1 MSRFILCLAVLGL
14 LAAHPALA
22 ADGDPKPLNLTE
34 EGVAMKGY
42 DVVAYH
48 LDARPIP
55 GNRSIAVEHGGATY
69 QFASEENRQTFLS
82 DPDRFAPAYGGYC
95 AFGVLMGEKVDSD
108 PAQFRFVDGR
118 LLVFFSGGTHS
129 QWAKNPSA
137 NLSIGDQVWT
147 RIRDVP
153 QSRLPLAD

>member
-1 MSRFILCLAVLGL
+1 MSRFLLCLAVLGTL
-14 LAAHPALA
+14 FAHPVFA

-34 EGVAMKGY
+34 DGVAMKGY

-48 LDARPIP
+48 IDGKPVQ
-55 GNRSIAVEHGGATY
+55 GSRSISAEYGGATY
-69 QFASEENRQTFLS
+69 QFASETNRSAFLA
-82 DPDRFAPAYGGYC
+82 DPERFAPAYGGYC

-129 QWAKNPSA
+129 QWAKNPSS
-137 NLSIGDQVWT
+137 NLSIGDRVWT

-153 QSRLPLAD
+153 QSRLPLSD